1 MVEMMAMMDTS
12 GGTGGSGEVR
22 NDTSLESKENV
33 LR

>member
-1 MVEMMAMMDTS
+1 MFN
-12 GGTGGSGEVR
+12 GGNDGDDGYLWGG

>member
-12 GGTGGSGEVR
+12 EAQGEVR

>member
-1 MVEMMAMMDTS
+1 MVEMMVMMDTS
-12 GGTGGSGEVR
+12 EVKSEVR

>member
-12 GGTGGSGEVR
+12 EVEGEAR

>member
-12 GGTGGSGEVR
+12 QVHGEVR
-22 NDTSLESKENV
+22 NDTSLDSKENV

>member
-1 MVEMMAMMDTS
+1 MVEMMAVMDTS
-12 GGTGGSGEVR
+12 EVRGEVG

>member
-1 MVEMMAMMDTS
+1 MAEVMAMMNTS
-12 GGTGGSGEVR
+12 EVQGEVG